1 MGTAAGARGGPHV
14 ISSTMPSPERIRREL
29 RTVPEPC
36 GLLMREPIDICAMG
50 LVGEITC
57 HAGLVRI
64 VLVLT
69 DASCVHFAGLRR
81 YIADVLS
88 ALPGVESVEVT
99 ASTTQLWTP
108 ERRERAP
115 RPL

>member
-1 MGTAAGARGGPHV
+1 MVMVTA
-14 ISSTMPSPERIRREL
+14 ERVRAEL

-50 LVGEITC
+50 LVDTVECRDGRVT
-57 HAGLVRI
+57 V

-69 DASCVHFAGLRR
+69 DPSCVHFTGLRR
-81 YIADVLS
+81 YIGDVVS

-99 ASTTQLWTP
+99 ASTTKLWTP
-108 ERRERAP
+108 DLREC
-115 RPL
+115 